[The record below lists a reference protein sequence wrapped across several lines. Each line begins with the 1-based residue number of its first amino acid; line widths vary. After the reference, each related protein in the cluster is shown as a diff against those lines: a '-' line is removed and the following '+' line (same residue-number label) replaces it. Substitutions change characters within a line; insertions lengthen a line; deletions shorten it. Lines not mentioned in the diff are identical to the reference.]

1 MDIKLVSGI
10 LSSSCNCTTVC
21 SELIHKQKQAPCRT
35 RQLRGRG
42 SPTLPVGGR
51 GTKSTPHC
59 LGAMERGRPSGQH
72 PSSSLHTRL
81 QRTPGSLRHPQER
94 LGEGDAQDAR
104 QEGEEMDPAVYGP
117 LFSPEKAG
125 STRRGGGPEGGWGVS
140 APPPVG
146 RSRSPLSSV
155 ALYPGEETGA
165 QGLRSERSEGGDH
178 CKIGAAAVAGET
190 WDGGA
195 WIVVG
200 AEHQKKKKIQSQQR

>member
-1 MDIKLVSGI
+1 MPASQFTAPYKPAEDPRFSQAPPRGTWGGGRTGRATGGGGDG
-10 LSSSCNCTTVC
+10 SSC
-21 SELIHKQKQAPCRT
+21 PWP
-35 RQLRGRG
+35 
-42 SPTLPVGGR
+42 SPR
-51 GTKSTPHC
+51 
-59 LGAMERGRPSGQH
+59 
-72 PSSSLHTRL
+72 
-81 QRTPGSLRHPQER
+81 
-94 LGEGDAQDAR
+94 
-104 QEGEEMDPAVYGP
+104 
-117 LFSPEKAG
+117 FSPEKAG

-155 ALYPGEETGA
+155 ALYPGEETGT

-200 AEHQKKKKIQSQQR
+200 AEHQKKKIQSQQRQRALRPGWGAECGVSGGEWVRPQLRLSPPNTHTLAAEPHSPPRFCALSQPRLAGRES